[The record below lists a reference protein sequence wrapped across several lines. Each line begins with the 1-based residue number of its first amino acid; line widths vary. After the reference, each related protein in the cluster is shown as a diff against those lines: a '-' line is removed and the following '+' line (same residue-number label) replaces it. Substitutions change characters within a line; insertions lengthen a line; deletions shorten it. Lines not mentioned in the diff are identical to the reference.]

1 MSPEVIMSVQ
11 EVSAVGAGVP
21 HPEILLSSMEIMSA
35 GGCHLQRCPPP
46 ILMPFGPIITYD

>member
-11 EVSAVGAGVP
+11 ELSAVGAGMP

-35 GGCHLQRCPPP
+35 GGVSFAEVPSPHLNA
-46 ILMPFGPIITYD
+46 IWSNYHL